1 MMHKKIFSANGKLNP
16 PFLPS
21 NSIYFGILLTVI
33 GGFLDAYAFVTRGG
47 VFANVQT
54 GNFVLFGINLIQGNI
69 NQALIHIPPII
80 AFILGVVV
88 TEILKCQK
96 KLRVAG
102 ISGKTIILLEMFLFT
117 IIGLLPSTDSN
128 NIAVTIILSFGASLQ
143 YSYFRK
149 ISNSAYSNTMVTGD
163 LLTATKSIYSAITTG
178 DKEAAIQ
185 FFKFMIIIASFVIG
199 VLIGALLIQLVGN
212 KSILFVSILLLIMRI
227 LYRSSL
233 HVS

>member
-1 MMHKKIFSANGKLNP
+1 MNKIFSANDKLNP

-54 GNFVLFGINLIQGNI
+54 GNFVLFGINLIQGKI

-80 AFILGVVV
+80 AFMLGVVV
-88 TEILKCQK
+88 TEILKRRK

-102 ISGKTIILLEMFLFT
+102 ISGKTIILLEMLFFT
-117 IIGLLPSTDSN
+117 IIGLLPSTVS
-128 NIAVTIILSFGASLQ
+128 NIAVTIILSFAASLQ

-149 ISNSAYSNTMVTGD
+149 ISNLAYSNTMVTGD
-163 LLTATKSIYSAITTG
+163 LFTATKSIYYAISTG
-178 DKEAAIQ
+178 DKEAAIR
-185 FFKFMIIIASFVIG
+185 FLKFMIIIASFVIG

-212 KSILFVSILLLIMRI
+212 KSIWFVSILLLIMGI
-227 LYRSSL
+227 LYRSSMQ
-233 HVS
+233 VS

>member
-1 MMHKKIFSANGKLNP
+1 MHKLFKENGKLNL

-21 NSIYFGILLTVI
+21 NSIYCGILLTVI
-33 GGFLDAYAFVTRGG
+33 GGFLDTYAFITRGG

-54 GNFVLFGINLIQGNI
+54 GNFILFGINLIQGKL
-69 NQALIHIPPII
+69 NQALLHIPPII
-80 AFILGVVV
+80 AFMLGVMV
-88 TEILKCQK
+88 TEILKRQK

-102 ISGKTIILLEMFLFT
+102 ISGKTIILLEMLFFT
-117 IIGLLPSTDSN
+117 IIGLLPSN
-128 NIAVTIILSFGASLQ
+128 VPNIVVSIILSFAASLQ

-163 LLTATKSIYSAITTG
+163 LLTATKHIYSALFTG
-178 DKEAAIQ
+178 DKDAAIQ

-199 VLIGALLIQLVGN
+199 VLISAFLIQFVGD
-212 KSILFVSILLLIMRI
+212 KSIWFVSIILLIIGI

-233 HVS
+233 QVA